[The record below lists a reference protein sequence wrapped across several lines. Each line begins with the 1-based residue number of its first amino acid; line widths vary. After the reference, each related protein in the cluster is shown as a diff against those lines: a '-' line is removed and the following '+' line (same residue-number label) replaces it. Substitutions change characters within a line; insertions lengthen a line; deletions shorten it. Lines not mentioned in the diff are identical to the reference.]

1 MRDKNTDLVIGKRKK
16 FNRFSESLLNLI
28 FLAKYKINDPVSGLK
43 LYKVEYL
50 NNIIEKIS
58 NNMFLVDA
66 VCLFKKKGL
75 KVSNINVEVKKRE
88 DQSRVGNNFTS
99 NLKMLRIIL
108 KSVLY

>member
-1 MRDKNTDLVIGKRKK
+1 M
-16 FNRFSESLLNLI
+16 
-28 FLAKYKINDPVSGLK
+28 SGLK

>member
-1 MRDKNTDLVIGKRKK
+1 MGFKHILKNSKEKKYIITIDGDGELKTENISKLINFMRDKNTDLVIGKRKK

-66 VCLFKKKGL
+66 VCLFKK
-75 KVSNINVEVKKRE
+75 R
-88 DQSRVGNNFTS
+88 D
-99 NLKMLRIIL
+99 
-108 KSVLY
+108 